1 LLRVDTERRY
11 LPRPEGWGLTPSK
24 YQEKANMEKSEK
36 NLIPKRLLGKTG
48 DAVSILGLGGEGL
61 LRTYGQGQE
70 ATSLIHRAIDL
81 GLTYFESA
89 RAYAGSES
97 YYGMALGER
106 RKEIFLASKSHERTL
121 DGALGHLEATL
132 KNMKTDFLDLWMV
145 HDVRTIK
152 DIDQIFGP
160 QGAIRAFESARR
172 DKLVKW
178 IGISGHRNPTILS
191 RAIDLFPFDTVL
203 IPINAAEPHYSSFA
217 GEILP
222 KAQAKGM
229 GILGMKSFSRGVSVK
244 IFGPDSSADFL
255 RYALSQPVS
264 TIVVGCD
271 TIEQLEMNAKVAQ
284 AFRPMTIRDQNI
296 LLHKT
301 KPYARELMY
310 YKF

>member
-1 LLRVDTERRY
+1 
-11 LPRPEGWGLTPSK
+11 
-24 YQEKANMEKSEK
+24 MEKSEG
-36 NLIPKRLLGKTG
+36 NLIPKRLLGKKG
-48 DAVSILGLGGEGL
+48 DIVSILGLGGEGL
-61 LRTYGQGQE
+61 LRTYGRGQE
-70 ATSLIHRAIDL
+70 ASSLIHRAIDL

-121 DGALGHLEATL
+121 DGALSHLEATL

-152 DIDQIFGP
+152 DIEQIFGP

-172 DKLVKW
+172 NKLVKW

-203 IPINAAEPHYSSFA
+203 IPINPAEPHYWSFV
-217 GEILP
+217 EEVLP

-229 GILGMKSFSRGVSVK
+229 GILGMKSFSRGVSMK
-244 IFGPDSSADFL
+244 IFGPDSSEDFL
-255 RYALSQPVS
+255 RFALSQPVS

-284 AFRPMTIRDQNI
+284 TFRPMTKRDQNI
-296 LLHKT
+296 LLEKAR
-301 KPYARELMY
+301 PYARELMY
-310 YKF
+310 YKM

>member
-1 LLRVDTERRY
+1 
-11 LPRPEGWGLTPSK
+11 
-24 YQEKANMEKSEK
+24 MEKSEK

-48 DAVSILGLGGEGL
+48 DVVSILGLGGEGL

-132 KNMKTDFLDLWMV
+132 KNMKTNFLDLWMI

-160 QGAIRAFESARR
+160 RGAIRAFESARR

-244 IFGPDSSADFL
+244 IFGPDSSENFL

-284 AFRPMTIRDQNI
+284 VFRPMTKRDQDI
-296 LLHKT
+296 LLNKT

-310 YKF
+310 YKL

>member
-1 LLRVDTERRY
+1 
-11 LPRPEGWGLTPSK
+11 
-24 YQEKANMEKSEK
+24 MEKSEG
-36 NLIPKRLLGKTG
+36 NLIPKRLLGKTE
-48 DAVSILGLGGEGL
+48 DVVSILGLGGEGL
-61 LRTYGQGQE
+61 LRTYGRGRE

-121 DGALGHLEATL
+121 DGALSHLEGTL

-152 DIDQIFGP
+152 DIEQIFGP

-172 DKLVKW
+172 NKLVKW

-229 GILGMKSFSRGVSVK
+229 GILGMKSFSRGVSMK
-244 IFGPDSSADFL
+244 IFGPDSSENFL

-284 AFRPMTIRDQNI
+284 AFRPMTQRDQYI
-296 LLHKT
+296 LLDKT

-310 YKF
+310 YKM

>member
-1 LLRVDTERRY
+1 
-11 LPRPEGWGLTPSK
+11 
-24 YQEKANMEKSEK
+24 MEKSK
-36 NLIPKRLLGKTG
+36 GNLIPKRLLGKTG
-48 DAVSILGLGGEGL
+48 DVVSILGLGGEGL
-61 LRTYGQGQE
+61 LRSYGRGKE

-121 DGALGHLEATL
+121 DGALSHLEATL
-132 KNMKTDFLDLWMV
+132 KNMKTFFLDLWMV
-145 HDVRTIK
+145 HDVRTMN
-152 DIDQIFGP
+152 DIEQIFGP

-172 DKLVKW
+172 NKLIKW
-178 IGISGHRNPTILS
+178 VGISGHRNPTILS

-203 IPINAAEPHYSSFA
+203 IPINPAEPHYWSFA
-217 GEILP
+217 EEVLP

-229 GILGMKSFSRGVSVK
+229 GILGMKSFSRGVSMK
-244 IFGPDSSADFL
+244 IFGPDFLETFL
-255 RYALSQPVS
+255 RFALSQPVS

-284 AFRPMTIRDQNI
+284 AFWPMTKRDQDI
-296 LLHKT
+296 LLEKT

-310 YKF
+310 YKL

>member
-1 LLRVDTERRY
+1 
-11 LPRPEGWGLTPSK
+11 
-24 YQEKANMEKSEK
+24 MEKSEG

-48 DAVSILGLGGEGL
+48 DVVSILGLGGEGL
-61 LRTYGQGQE
+61 LRTYGQGKE

-106 RKEIFLASKSHERTL
+106 RREIFLASKSHERTL
-121 DGALGHLEATL
+121 DGASGHLEATL

-160 QGAIRAFESARR
+160 QGAIKAFESARR
-172 DKLVKW
+172 NKLVKW

-203 IPINAAEPHYSSFA
+203 IPINPAEPHYWSFA
-217 GEILP
+217 EEVLP

-229 GILGMKSFSRGVSVK
+229 GILGMKSFSRGVSIK
-244 IFGPDSSADFL
+244 IFGPDSSETFL
-255 RYALSQPVS
+255 RFALSQPVS
-264 TIVVGCD
+264 IIVVGCD
-271 TIEQLEMNAKVAQ
+271 TIEQLERNAKVAQ
-284 AFRPMTIRDQNI
+284 TFRPMTKRDQGI
-296 LLHKT
+296 LLEKAR
-301 KPYARELMY
+301 PYARELMY
-310 YKF
+310 YKL

>member
-1 LLRVDTERRY
+1 
-11 LPRPEGWGLTPSK
+11 
-24 YQEKANMEKSEK
+24 MEKSEK

-48 DAVSILGLGGEGL
+48 AVVSILGLGGEGL

-81 GLTYFESA
+81 GVTYFESA

-132 KNMKTDFLDLWMV
+132 KNLKTDFLDLWMV

-160 QGAIRAFESARR
+160 RGAIRAFESARR

-244 IFGPDSSADFL
+244 IFGPDSSENFL

-284 AFRPMTIRDQNI
+284 AFRPMTKRDQDI
-296 LLHKT
+296 LLAKT

-310 YKF
+310 YKL

>member
-1 LLRVDTERRY
+1 
-11 LPRPEGWGLTPSK
+11 
-24 YQEKANMEKSEK
+24 MEKSEG
-36 NLIPKRLLGKTG
+36 NLIPKRPLGKTG
-48 DAVSILGLGGEGL
+48 DAISILGLGGEGL
-61 LRTYGQGQE
+61 LRTYGRGKE
-70 ATSLIHRAIDL
+70 AVSLIHRAIDL

-89 RAYAGSES
+89 QAYAGSES

-132 KNMKTDFLDLWMV
+132 KNMKTGFLDLWMV

-152 DIDQIFGP
+152 DIEQIFGP

-217 GEILP
+217 AEILP

-229 GILGMKSFSRGVSVK
+229 GIVGMKSFSRGVSMK
-244 IFGPDSSADFL
+244 IFGPESSENFL
-255 RYALSQPVS
+255 RFALSQPVS

-271 TIEQLEMNAKVAQ
+271 SIEQLEMNAKVAQ
-284 AFRPMTIRDQNI
+284 PFRPMTKRDQDI
-296 LLHKT
+296 LLDRT

-310 YKF
+310 YKM

>member
-1 LLRVDTERRY
+1 
-11 LPRPEGWGLTPSK
+11 
-24 YQEKANMEKSEK
+24 MEKSEG

-61 LRTYGQGQE
+61 LRNYGRGEE
-70 ATSLIHRAIDL
+70 AASLIHRAIDL
-81 GLTYFESA
+81 GVTYFESA
-89 RAYAGSES
+89 RAYEGSES

-106 RKEIFLASKSHERTL
+106 RREIFLASKSHERTS
-121 DGALGHLEATL
+121 DGALSHLEATL
-132 KNMKTDFLDLWMV
+132 KNMKTGSLDLWMV

-172 DKLVKW
+172 NKVVKW

-203 IPINAAEPHYSSFA
+203 IPINAAEPHYWSFV
-217 GEILP
+217 GEVLP

-229 GILGMKSFSRGVSVK
+229 GILGMKSLSRGVSVK
-244 IFGPDSSADFL
+244 IFGPDSSENFL

-284 AFRPMTIRDQNI
+284 AFRPMTKRDQDI
-296 LLHKT
+296 LLEKT

-310 YKF
+310 YKL

>member
-1 LLRVDTERRY
+1 
-11 LPRPEGWGLTPSK
+11 
-24 YQEKANMEKSEK
+24 MEKSEG
-36 NLIPKRLLGKTG
+36 NLIPKRPLGKTG
-48 DAVSILGLGGEGL
+48 DAISILGLGGEGL
-61 LRTYGQGQE
+61 LRTYGRGKE
-70 ATSLIHRAIDL
+70 AISLIHRAIEL

-89 RAYAGSES
+89 QAYAGSES

-132 KNMKTDFLDLWMV
+132 KNMKTGFLDLWMV

-152 DIDQIFGP
+152 DIEQIFGP

-217 GEILP
+217 AEILP

-229 GILGMKSFSRGVSVK
+229 GILGMKSFSRGVSMK
-244 IFGPDSSADFL
+244 IFGPDSSENFL
-255 RYALSQPVS
+255 RFALSQPVS
-264 TIVVGCD
+264 SIVVGCD
-271 TIEQLEMNAKVAQ
+271 SIEQLEMNAKVAQ
-284 AFRPMTIRDQNI
+284 PFRPMTKRDQDI
-296 LLHKT
+296 LLDRT

-310 YKF
+310 YKM